1 MGDYRKTLNL
11 PETRFPMKA
20 DLPHREPGWLQDW
33 QASDLYGKIRAVSA
47 GRRRFILADGPPY
60 ANGVIHI
67 GHAVNKIL
75 KDIVVRSQTLLGFDA
90 PYVPGWDCHGLPIE
104 LMVERQ
110 LGTSE
115 RDMDPARFRAECRRY
130 AEEQITLQRR
140 DFERLGVL
148 GDWAQPYR
156 TMDAQAVATELRSL
170 AELIERGQLTPGT
183 KPVLWCL
190 ECESALAEAE
200 VEYEAHTSMAIDVR
214 FRFAD
219 PVPESLHEDPAIR
232 SLPWSIPIWTTTPWT
247 LPLNQAVCLDPE
259 ADYACLRIS
268 GPNGGEVLVLLEG
281 LAERACERYGLEII
295 GPALR
300 RPGRLFAGIRLRHPI
315 DDRPVPVVLGT
326 HVEHDVGTG
335 AIHTAPAHGLEDYEI
350 GLRYGLSLK
359 NRVDDHG
366 RYDASVVRF
375 AGLSIRE
382 ADEPILAELRRTG
395 TLLHASAWNHSYP
408 HCWRHKT
415 PVIFRAT
422 PQWFI
427 PLGANT
433 LRERALEA
441 VNAVEWIPDWGRER
455 MSQMIRNRPDW
466 CISRQR
472 IWGVPLA
479 LWVHDTSGALH
490 PEAPERLV
498 ELAGRIERMGVEAA
512 LSAPEERPPPPGY
525 HRLGDIVDVWLDSG
539 LTHRTVL
546 AQRPELGSPANLYL
560 EGSDQH
566 RGWFQSSLLTSVAL
580 NGQAPYWTVLTH
592 GFTVDEQGHK
602 MSKSLGN
609 VIAPQTVIDRLGA
622 DVLRLW
628 VSSNDYRSE
637 LAVSDA
643 ILDQTADIYRK
654 LRNTLRFLLANL
666 GDFDPRRQ
674 SLPPER
680 WLAFDRWLLARL
692 RTLDE
697 EVREAYRRYAF
708 HVIHQKLLN
717 FCTVDLG
724 SLYLDIVKDRLYTTP
739 ADSPPRRSAQNALQ
753 ATALSLIHWLAP
765 LIPFTAEEAW
775 RELPGVRTE
784 SVMLSTFPE
793 LPSLDRVQSPYP
805 WDILLEIRNTINQRI
820 EEERRTGH
828 MGKSLEAGVHLY
840 LPPPLLQ
847 VLLPMQAE
855 LHFFFLTSQLSCLPA
870 PGPSDAV
877 PVEGVPDAAITLH
890 KAPGRRC
897 ERCWHWRE
905 DVGRIEDHPGLCLR
919 CHGNLFGSPE
929 SREFI

>member
-1 MGDYRKTLNL
+1 MRDYRKTLNL

-20 DLPHREPGWLQDW
+20 DLPQREPGWLSGW
-33 QASDLYGKIRAVSA
+33 QKSGLYGQIRKASS
-47 GRRRFILADGPPY
+47 GRPRFILADGPPY

-75 KDIVVRSQTLLGFDA
+75 KDLVVRSRTLLGFDA

-104 LMVERQ
+104 LMVERK

-115 RDMDPARFRAECRRY
+115 RDMDPGRFRAECRRY
-130 AEEQITLQRR
+130 AEEQIELQRR

-148 GDWAQPYR
+148 GDWSHPYR
-156 TMDAQAVATELRSL
+156 TMDAPAVATELRAL
-170 AELIERGQLTPGT
+170 AELIASGQLTAGT

-200 VEYEAHTSMAIDVR
+200 VEYEPHTSLAIDVR

-219 PVPESLHEDPAIR
+219 PVLESLEVDPAVR
-232 SLPWSIPIWTTTPWT
+232 ALPWSIPIWTTTPWT

-259 ADYACLRIS
+259 ALYTCLRVQ
-268 GPNGGEVLVLLEG
+268 GEAGEEVLVLLDA
-281 LAERACERYGLEII
+281 LASPSIERYGLRILDR
-295 GPALR
+295 GPR
-300 RPGRLFAGIRLRHPI
+300 HPGRLFAGIRLRHPI
-315 DDRPVPVVLGT
+315 DERRVPVVLGT

-335 AIHTAPAHGLEDYEI
+335 AIHTAPAHGIEDYEI
-350 GLRYGLSLK
+350 GQRYGLPLEC
-359 NRVDDHG
+359 RVDDQG
-366 RYDASVVRF
+366 RYASGVDRF

-382 ADEPILAELRRTG
+382 ADGPVLAELRRTG
-395 TLLHASAWNHSYP
+395 TLLHAASWEHSYP

-427 PLGANT
+427 PLGT
-433 LRERALEA
+433 TKLRDHALK
-441 VNAVEWIPDWGRER
+441 AVETVQWIPDWGRER
-455 MSQMIRNRPDW
+455 MAQMIRNRPDW

-479 LWVHDTSGALH
+479 LWVHDQSGALH
-490 PEAPERLV
+490 PEAPERLI
-498 ELAGRIERMGVEAA
+498 ELADRIESLGVEAT
-512 LSAPEERPPPPGY
+512 LCAPEERPPPPGY

-546 AQRPELGSPANLYL
+546 ARRPELGCPADLYL

-566 RGWFQSSLLTSVAL
+566 RGWFQSSLLTAVAL
-580 NGQAPYWTVLTH
+580 GGQAPYRTVLTH
-592 GFTVDEQGHK
+592 GFTVDEQGRK

-609 VIAPQTVIDRLGA
+609 VIAPQPVIDRLGA

-666 GDFDPRRQ
+666 GDFDPVRHNR
-674 SLPPER
+674 PPER
-680 WLAFDRWLLARL
+680 WLAFDRWLLGRL
-692 RTLDE
+692 ASLDGE
-697 EVREAYRRYAF
+697 IRELYRRYTF

-739 ADSPPRRSAQNALQ
+739 VDSPARRSAQNALYTT
-753 ATALSLIHWLAP
+753 ATSLIHWLAP
-765 LIPFTAEEAW
+765 LVPFTAEEAW
-775 RELPGVRTE
+775 RELPGPRAE
-784 SVMLSTFPE
+784 SVMLSTFPD
-793 LPSLDRVQSPYP
+793 LPVPEGDGTGAPWESL
-805 WDILLEIRNTINQRI
+805 LLIRNVINRRI
-820 EEERRTGH
+820 EAERRGGR
-828 MGKSLEAGVHLY
+828 MGKSLEAAVDLHLA
-840 LPPPLLQ
+840 PALLQ
-847 VLLPMQAE
+847 ALAPMRAE
-855 LHFFFLTSQLSCLPA
+855 LHFLFLTSRVTCRPNPA
-870 PGPSDAV
+870 PADAQ
-877 PVEGVPDAAITLH
+877 PVDGLPDAAIHLY

-905 DVGRIEDHPGLCLR
+905 DVGLHEDHPGLCER
-919 CHGNLFGSPE
+919 CHGNLFGTPE
-929 SREFI
+929 TREFV